1 MSSVQDQ
8 VNVQATFENQTPDRL
23 DLMKIETYS
32 GFFQDG
38 GPSGT
43 IEQGGLTSFVHNG
56 TPPKGSKVGVAYRGY
71 RGNQWV
77 LAWHV
82 PQPFPSELP
91 AIAHNK
97 VLGKHVRE
105 GETIDWEKIENELD
119 DPSTTDKVN
128 SPYFKAKITPMGSKA
143 ELVVEFI
150 NLPRA

>member
-97 VLGKHVRE
+97 V
-105 GETIDWEKIENELD
+105 
-119 DPSTTDKVN
+119 
-128 SPYFKAKITPMGSKA
+128 
-143 ELVVEFI
+143 
-150 NLPRA
+150 